1 MQEKL
6 SVGRAFI
13 IMLSLVLTGLAG
25 SANGGVI
32 SPLQGVGDVPF
43 SADLPVFFAEDGFP
57 RVHLTARVFE
67 RDLVRPKGGQPQ
79 RLALRMKLARSG
91 LVAVDTSR
99 TIEFVPRPFDAEMS
113 ESWTEPFRLI
123 EIAAK
128 VDPGTW
134 AVTLDLSDERGRSS
148 RASAV
153 LEVPASRGARMSDP
167 EFQLETASGKLPWP
181 DRVYG
186 LAQDT
191 LEVYFEVEGVIAAG
205 AESFR
210 FEVHDPRYGLL
221 DEQQLVIPLD
231 SGSNAALWR
240 LPVSDFPEGTYA
252 LKIVPPWEEDPRP
265 SEFSVSWRIDRTLE
279 GGDELMVEAQL
290 ALLPDDFDRF
300 SRLSRARQIQ
310 LIDEFWALVD
320 PTPGTDRNETRD
332 LFRARI
338 AEANRIYHSTRG
350 PGALTDRGQVLVR
363 LGRPQTIDTEVMPMN
378 GDDLELAIQN
388 LHDIYT
394 PEVDGVM
401 ARGDIYAGNT
411 STGPNIQ
418 PRTLNLPG
426 VSEAPSADFSSDTAT
441 DLRRNAARVGREGGF
456 EVWKYEYVG
465 RPLLDHHEPGLS
477 ENQHVRFIFVDRRGV
492 GDYRLEFSN
501 LSTRR

>member
-1 MQEKL
+1 MLERL
-6 SVGRAFI
+6 SVGRPTI
-13 IMLSLVLTGLAG
+13 VLLILLAG
-25 SANGGVI
+25 LIGTAHAGVI
-32 SPLQGVGDVPF
+32 SPLRGVGDVPF
-43 SADLPVFFAEDGFP
+43 SADLPVFFAEDGSP

-67 RDLVRPKGGQPQ
+67 RDLVRPNRGQPQ
-79 RLALRMKLARSG
+79 RLALNVKLARSG
-91 LVAVDTSR
+91 VVAVDTSR
-99 TIEFVPRPFDAEMS
+99 TIEFVPRPFDAEMG

-123 EIAAK
+123 EITAK
-128 VDPGTW
+128 VDPGSW
-134 AVTLDLSDERGRSS
+134 AVTLNLSDDRGRSS

-153 LEVPASRGARMSDP
+153 LEVPAARGTRMSDP
-167 EFQLETASGKLPWP
+167 EFQLESSSAKLPWP

-186 LAQDT
+186 LVQDT
-191 LEVYFEVEGVIAAG
+191 LEVYFEVEAVVAAG

-221 DEQQLVIPLD
+221 DEQQLLLPLE
-231 SGSNAALWR
+231 SGNNAALWR

-252 LKIVPPWEEDPRP
+252 LKIVPPWEGEPRL
-265 SEFSVSWRIDRTLE
+265 SEFSVSWRIDRALE
-279 GGDELMVEAQL
+279 GGDELMVEAGL
-290 ALLPDDFDRF
+290 ALLPDDFDHF

-310 LIDEFWALVD
+310 LLDEFWAIVD
-320 PTPGTDRNETRD
+320 PTPGTERNEPRD
-332 LFRARI
+332 RFRARI

-350 PGALTDRGQVLVR
+350 AGALTDRGRVLVR
-363 LGRPQTIDTEVMPMN
+363 LGRPETVDTEVMPMN

-401 ARGDIYAGNT
+401 ARGDIYSGNT
-411 STGPNIQ
+411 NSGPNVQ

-426 VSEAPSADFSSDTAT
+426 VNEAPSLDFSSDTAT

-456 EVWKYEYVG
+456 EVWKYEYTG
-465 RPLLDHHEPGLS
+465 RPLLAHHEPGIS